1 MNRPDPAAVDV
12 YVSAGS
18 NIDAAY
24 HLRNACCALKARYPD
39 LRISP
44 VYRSA
49 PVGFAGDDFLNLVVG
64 FGTTDSVDQILEF
77 LDSLHRQAGRQRD
90 MPRLSSH
97 TLDLDLLLYGDRI
110 SEHRPQ
116 LPHPDILH
124 CAYVLAPLADLAPDQ
139 CHPVVGRRFAEL
151 WAVFDRHSQPLQ
163 REAMTL
169 D

>member
-1 MNRPDPAAVDV
+1 MNGSGPAAVDV

-18 NIDAAY
+18 NIDAPC
-24 HLRNACCALKARYPD
+24 HLRNACSALTARYPD

-64 FGTTDSVDQILEF
+64 FSTTDSIARILGF
-77 LDSLHRQAGRQRD
+77 LDSLHEQAGRQRD

-97 TLDLDLLLYGDRI
+97 TLDLDLLLYGDHI
-110 SEHRPQ
+110 SEQRPR
-116 LPHPDILH
+116 LPHPDILD

-139 CHPVVGRRFAEL
+139 RHPVDGRCFAEL
-151 WAVFDRHSQPLQ
+151 WAAFERGSQPVQ

-169 D
+169 S